1 MSTLI
6 YRTRTRA
13 ASSSLRVTSCSWLM
27 REKPRRRHILV
38 TGSYHSIVVSGDAD
52 ACVYCLFHGREI
64 DEPPT
69 ITRLLLPAPTRIRA
83 VAASKESYLL
93 LAETGQVYEGLFDD
107 ETPRPIEA
115 LAQARCRS
123 VACGEEH
130 YLVATFDGVAYSWG
144 RGADGRL
151 GNDSERDVARPRV
164 IQNVSRVVAVAG
176 GDDHSCVLCADAG
189 GVEGSEVYLFG
200 GNARGQLGTGD
211 RYECLTPTR
220 VDVGT
225 VVVSAALGRQFTL
238 LINARGALLSCGC
251 GARNGQDS
259 NADSLIVRR
268 VEALA
273 EVAVVAV
280 AAGAFHSMAASDA
293 GAVYRWGGDPEAL
306 ETYRWTGDPDAIA
319 KAFASTPEQ
328 DVTLRVACNDCH
340 VCRRADHLA
349 RTPAL
354 LSEPCR
360 IQSREEEPF
369 WPWPDD
375 EILPRVDVTT
385 DPELEPGA
393 EIYEYPAQPCNLEIT
408 TRHSPYVVEMNVVAR
423 GGKRN
428 SVFLREEVRH
438 LAWRL
443 DPFDSKTLILTRN
456 GVDDSFTFKERK
468 RAGEWIRALEAW
480 AAWSPL

>member
-1 MSTLI
+1 
-6 YRTRTRA
+6 
-13 ASSSLRVTSCSWLM
+13 
-27 REKPRRRHILV
+27 
-38 TGSYHSIVVSGDAD
+38 
-52 ACVYCLFHGREI
+52 
-64 DEPPT
+64 
-69 ITRLLLPAPTRIRA
+69 
-83 VAASKESYLL
+83 
-93 LAETGQVYEGLFDD
+93 
-107 ETPRPIEA
+107 
-115 LAQARCRS
+115 
-123 VACGEEH
+123 
-130 YLVATFDGVAYSWG
+130 
-144 RGADGRL
+144 
-151 GNDSERDVARPRV
+151 
-164 IQNVSRVVAVAG
+164 VVAVAG

-280 AAGAFHSMAASDA
+280 AAGAFHSMAASDS

-319 KAFASTPEQ
+319 KPFASTPEQ

-393 EIYEYPAQPCNLEIT
+393 EIYEYPAQPC
-408 TRHSPYVVEMNVVAR
+408 
-423 GGKRN
+423 
-428 SVFLREEVRH
+428 
-438 LAWRL
+438 
-443 DPFDSKTLILTRN
+443 
-456 GVDDSFTFKERK
+456 TFPCENQ
-468 RAGEWIRALEAW
+468 
-480 AAWSPL
+480 

>member
-1 MSTLI
+1 M
-6 YRTRTRA
+6 
-13 ASSSLRVTSCSWLM
+13 
-27 REKPRRRHILV
+27 
-38 TGSYHSIVVSGDAD
+38 
-52 ACVYCLFHGREI
+52 
-64 DEPPT
+64 
-69 ITRLLLPAPTRIRA
+69 
-83 VAASKESYLL
+83 
-93 LAETGQVYEGLFDD
+93 
-107 ETPRPIEA
+107 
-115 LAQARCRS
+115 
-123 VACGEEH
+123 
-130 YLVATFDGVAYSWG
+130 
-144 RGADGRL
+144 
-151 GNDSERDVARPRV
+151 
-164 IQNVSRVVAVAG
+164 
-176 GDDHSCVLCADAG
+176 
-189 GVEGSEVYLFG
+189 FG

-319 KAFASTPEQ
+319 KPFASTPEQ

-354 LSEPCR
+354 LSSPAGS
-360 IQSREEEPF
+360 SRARRSRSGPGAG
-369 WPWPDD
+369 DD
-375 EILPRVDVTT
+375 EIPATPVDATT
-385 DPELEPGA
+385 
-393 EIYEYPAQPCNLEIT
+393 
-408 TRHSPYVVEMNVVAR
+408 V
-423 GGKRN
+423 
-428 SVFLREEVRH
+428 
-438 LAWRL
+438 
-443 DPFDSKTLILTRN
+443 
-456 GVDDSFTFKERK
+456 SFTQGTRY
-468 RAGEWIRALEAW
+468 
-480 AAWSPL
+480 SPESM